1 MQLTLLYILFVI
13 VIGKRLSQE
22 IWCECKTVIVNKV
35 GDIFRTIFIAWPMR
49 HGTKESD
56 LDFDYEF

>member
-35 GDIFRTIFIAWPMR
+35 GDIFE
-49 HGTKESD
+49 KESD
-56 LDFDYEF
+56 LDFDYGF